1 MSVDIVIPALGE
13 SITEGTIAAWLKEPG
28 DAVGAD
34 EPLAELETD
43 KATVEICAPQ
53 AGVLAEIRVAA
64 GEDVEVGAVIGR
76 IDDAP
81 AAGVEK
87 TDDGISRAE
96 STPARGADATPVMP
110 AGTAA
115 VGATARSLPSKGDSE
130 FSSDLDPAEIA
141 RSGADGK
148 VTLEDLLEFVGLA
161 ASDPIRSG
169 PAARKLLADHGIDP
183 REIPAT
189 GRDGRITKADVRN
202 FLAAPAPDSAE
213 AATPRASVAAVD
225 DPRAKRVRMTR
236 MRRTIAA
243 RLKEAQNTAAILTT
257 FNEVD
262 MGAIRELRSRY
273 RDEFETKHG
282 VKLGF
287 TSFFVKAC
295 VAALKEIPAVNAE
308 IDGNEIVYK
317 NYYDIGMAVSAPN
330 GLVVPVIRD
339 CDAKTPA
346 AIERSLGE
354 LAAKA
359 RDGSLAVDE
368 MQGGTFSITN
378 GGVFGSLLSTPILN
392 PPESAIL
399 GLHKI
404 EDRPIARDG
413 EVVIRPMMY
422 LALSYDHR
430 IIDGR
435 DAVTFLVK
443 VKEGLENPEQLPM
456 NLEES

>member
-1 MSVDIVIPALGE
+1 MGIDIVVPELGE
-13 SITEGTIAAWLKEPG
+13 SIAEATVAAWLKTPG
-28 DAVGAD
+28 DAVGID
-34 EPLAELETD
+34 EPIVELETD
-43 KATVEICAPQ
+43 KATVEVCAPQ
-53 AGVLAEIRVAA
+53 AGVLAEILVAA
-64 GEDVEVGAVIGR
+64 GEDVAVGAVIGR
-76 IDDAP
+76 IDDAAGAVTQTAKLEDSSKAPLPEP
-81 AAGVEK
+81 AVEAP
-87 TDDGISRAE
+87 RA
-96 STPARGADATPVMP
+96 A

-115 VGATARSLPSKGDSE
+115 RPSPALNEPE
-130 FSSDLDPAEIA
+130 FAVDLDPAEIA
-141 RSGADGK
+141 RSGPNGEI
-148 VTLEDLLEFVGLA
+148 TLDDLLAFAGLA
-161 ASDPIRSG
+161 APDPTRSG

-183 REIPAT
+183 RDVQPT
-189 GRDGRITKADVRN
+189 GRDGRITKGDVQA
-202 FLAAPAPDSAE
+202 FLAGRAARATPGGAPA
-213 AATPRASVAAVD
+213 RSVG
-225 DPRAKRVRMTR
+225 DPRVKRERMSR

-262 MGAIRELRSRY
+262 MGEIRELRGRH
-273 RDEFETKHG
+273 REDFEARHG
-282 VKLGF
+282 VRLGF

-308 IDGNEIVYK
+308 IDGDEIVYK
-317 NYYDIGMAVSAPN
+317 NYYDLGIAVSTPN

-346 AIERSLGE
+346 EIEQSLAE

-359 RDGSLAVDE
+359 REGSLALEE

-378 GGVFGSLLSTPILN
+378 GGVFGSLISTPILN

-422 LALSYDHR
+422 VALSYDHR
-430 IIDGR
+430 IVDGR

-443 VKEGLENPEQLPM
+443 VKEGLEKPEQLSM
-456 NLEES
+456 NLEEP

>member
-1 MSVDIVIPALGE
+1 
-13 SITEGTIAAWLKEPG
+13 
-28 DAVGAD
+28 
-34 EPLAELETD
+34 
-43 KATVEICAPQ
+43 
-53 AGVLAEIRVAA
+53 
-64 GEDVEVGAVIGR
+64 VIGR
-76 IDDAP
+76 IDELAGADPQKPTTEAS
-81 AAGVEK
+81 AAEAA
-87 TDDGISRAE
+87 TTEA
-96 STPARGADATPVMP
+96 TPAT
-110 AGTAA
+110 TAA
-115 VGATARSLPSKGDSE
+115 AAKPSPSMGRLE
-130 FSSDLDPAEIA
+130 FPSGLVPAEIA

-148 VTLEDLLEFVGLA
+148 VTLEDLLAFVGLA
-161 ASDPIRSG
+161 PTDPTRSG

-183 REIPAT
+183 GEIPAT
-189 GRDGRITKADVRN
+189 GRDGRITKEDVRN
-202 FLAAPAPDSAE
+202 FLAG
-213 AATPRASVAAVD
+213 RASGPAGAAASRASAVAVE
-225 DPRAKRVRMTR
+225 DPRVKRVRMTR

-262 MGAIRELRSRY
+262 MGAIRELRSRH
-273 RDEFETKHG
+273 RDEFEKMHG

-308 IDGNEIVYK
+308 IDGNEIIYK
-317 NYYDIGMAVSAPN
+317 NYYDIGMAVSTPN

-368 MQGGTFSITN
+368 MQRGTFSITN

-430 IIDGR
+430 VIDGR
-435 DAVTFLVK
+435 EAVTFLVK
-443 VKEGLENPEQLPM
+443 VKEGLENPEQLSM
-456 NLEES
+456 NLEEA

>member
-1 MSVDIVIPALGE
+1 MAIEIVVPALGE
-13 SITEGTIAAWLKEPG
+13 SITEGTIAAWLKAPG
-28 DAVGAD
+28 DAVGVD
-34 EPLAELETD
+34 EPLVELETD
-43 KATVEICAPQ
+43 KATVEICAPK
-53 AGVLAEIRVAA
+53 AGVLTEIRVAA
-64 GEDVEVGAVIGR
+64 GEDVEVGAVIGQ
-76 IDDAP
+76 IDDS
-81 AAGVEK
+81 AGAV
-87 TDDGISRAE
+87 
-96 STPARGADATPVMP
+96 
-110 AGTAA
+110 AGTASPKASSTQAPPTAAAASAAAA
-115 VGATARSLPSKGDSE
+115 VPAPATRELES
-130 FSSDLDPAEIA
+130 SSDLDPVEIA
-141 RSGADGK
+141 RSGPDGK
-148 VTLEDLLEFVGLA
+148 VTLADLLAFVGLA
-161 ASDPIRSG
+161 FADVDRSG

-183 REIPAT
+183 SEIPAT
-189 GRDGRITKADVRN
+189 GRDGRLTKEDVQL
-202 FLAAPAPDSAE
+202 FLTNQVSESVGTEASTASAP
-213 AATPRASVAAVD
+213 VAD
-225 DPRAKRVRMTR
+225 DPRVKRVRMTR

-262 MGAIRELRSRY
+262 MGAIRELRTRH
-273 RDEFETKHG
+273 REEFEKKHG

-295 VAALKEIPAVNAE
+295 VAALKETPAVNAE

-317 NYYDIGMAVSAPN
+317 SYYDIGMAVSTSN

-346 AIERSLGE
+346 AIERNLGE
-354 LAAKA
+354 LAEKA
-359 RDGSLAVDE
+359 REGTLAVAE

-378 GGVFGSLLSTPILN
+378 GGVFGSLISTPILN

-435 DAVTFLVK
+435 EAVTFLVK
-443 VKEGLENPEQLPM
+443 VKEGLENPEQLSM
-456 NLEES
+456 DLDEL

>member
-1 MSVDIVIPALGE
+1 MAIDIVVPALGE
-13 SITEGTIAAWLKEPG
+13 SIAEGTIAAWLKAPG
-28 DAVGAD
+28 DAVGVD

-43 KATVEICAPQ
+43 KATVEIGAPK
-53 AGVLAEIRVAA
+53 AGVLAEILVAA

-76 IDDAP
+76 IDDTAGASVKKAAAQTAPVTAP
-81 AAGVEK
+81 AAVPVEPV
-87 TDDGISRAE
+87 
-96 STPARGADATPVMP
+96 ST
-110 AGTAA
+110 
-115 VGATARSLPSKGDSE
+115 ATAMSSPPTGELESLA
-130 FSSDLDPAEIA
+130 DLDPVEIS
-141 RSGADGK
+141 RTGPDGK
-148 VTLEDLLEFVGLA
+148 VTLEDLLAFVGLVPSDA
-161 ASDPIRSG
+161 ARSG

-183 REIPAT
+183 GEIPAT
-189 GRDGRITKADVRN
+189 GRDGRITKEDVQN
-202 FLAAPAPDSAE
+202 FLVG
-213 AATPRASVAAVD
+213 RASGSAVAAASPKSASSAPSPTLD

-262 MGAIRELRSRY
+262 MGAIRELRALHRA
-273 RDEFETKHG
+273 DFETKHG

-317 NYYDIGMAVSAPN
+317 NFYDIGIAVSAPN

-359 RDGSLAVDE
+359 QDGSLSIEE

-378 GGVFGSLLSTPILN
+378 GGVYGSMLSTPILN

-435 DAVTFLVK
+435 EAVIFLVK
-443 VKEGLENPEQLPM
+443 VKEGLESPEQLSM

>member
-1 MSVDIVIPALGE
+1 MSVAPGAAARPSPSTGE
-13 SITEGTIAAWLKEPG
+13 
-28 DAVGAD
+28 
-34 EPLAELETD
+34 
-43 KATVEICAPQ
+43 
-53 AGVLAEIRVAA
+53 
-64 GEDVEVGAVIGR
+64 
-76 IDDAP
+76 
-81 AAGVEK
+81 
-87 TDDGISRAE
+87 
-96 STPARGADATPVMP
+96 
-110 AGTAA
+110 
-115 VGATARSLPSKGDSE
+115 SE

-141 RSGADGK
+141 RSGPDGK
-148 VTLEDLLEFVGLA
+148 VTLEDLLAFVGLA
-161 ASDPIRSG
+161 PTDPTRSG

-183 REIPAT
+183 GEIPAT
-189 GRDGRITKADVRN
+189 GRDGRITKEDVRN
-202 FLAAPAPDSAE
+202 FLAGRTSGSAD
-213 AATPRASVAAVD
+213 AAISRASAPAVD

-262 MGAIRELRSRY
+262 MGAIRDLRGRH
-273 RDEFETKHG
+273 REEFEKKHG

-295 VAALKEIPAVNAE
+295 VAALKETPAVNAE
-308 IDGNEIVYK
+308 IDGDEIVYK

-346 AIERSLGE
+346 AIETSLGE
-354 LAAKA
+354 LATKA
-359 RDGSLAVDE
+359 RDGTLSVKE

-430 IIDGR
+430 IIDGK

-443 VKEGLENPEQLPM
+443 VKEGLEDPEQPSM
-456 NLEES
+456 NLEEA

>member
-1 MSVDIVIPALGE
+1 MAIEIVVPALGE
-13 SITEGTIAAWLKEPG
+13 SITEGTIAAWLKAPG
-28 DAVGAD
+28 DAVGVD
-34 EPLAELETD
+34 EPLVELETD
-43 KATVEICAPQ
+43 KATVEICAPK
-53 AGVLAEIRVAA
+53 AGVLTEIRVAA
-64 GEDVEVGAVIGR
+64 GEDVEVGAVIGQ
-76 IDDAP
+76 IDDS
-81 AAGVEK
+81 AGAV
-87 TDDGISRAE
+87 
-96 STPARGADATPVMP
+96 
-110 AGTAA
+110 AGTASPKASSTQAPPTAAAASAAAA
-115 VGATARSLPSKGDSE
+115 VPAPATRELES
-130 FSSDLDPAEIA
+130 SSDLDPVEIA
-141 RSGADGK
+141 RSGPDGK
-148 VTLEDLLEFVGLA
+148 VTLADLLAFVGLA
-161 ASDPIRSG
+161 FADVDRSG

-183 REIPAT
+183 SEIPAT
-189 GRDGRITKADVRN
+189 GRDGRLTKEDVQL
-202 FLAAPAPDSAE
+202 FLTNQVSESVGTEASTASAP
-213 AATPRASVAAVD
+213 VAD
-225 DPRAKRVRMTR
+225 DPRVKRVRMTR

-262 MGAIRELRSRY
+262 MGAIRELRTRH
-273 RDEFETKHG
+273 REEFEKKHG

-295 VAALKEIPAVNAE
+295 VAALKETPAVNAE

-317 NYYDIGMAVSAPN
+317 SYYDIGMAVSTSN

-346 AIERSLGE
+346 AIERNLGE
-354 LAAKA
+354 LAEKA
-359 RDGSLAVDE
+359 REGTLAVAE

-378 GGVFGSLLSTPILN
+378 GGVFGSLISTPILN

-435 DAVTFLVK
+435 EAVTFLVK
-443 VKEGLENPEQLPM
+443 VKEGLENPEQLSMDLDEP
-456 NLEES
+456 

>member
-1 MSVDIVIPALGE
+1 MATDILVPPLGE
-13 SITEGTIAAWLKEPG
+13 SVTEATVVQWLKQPG
-28 DAVGAD
+28 EAVGVD
-34 EPLAELETD
+34 EPLVELETD
-43 KATVEICAPQ
+43 KATVEICAPK
-53 AGVLAEIRVAA
+53 AGVLTEIRVAA
-64 GEDVEVGAVIGR
+64 GEDVEVGAVIGQ
-76 IDDAP
+76 IDDSVGAVAGKASPKVSSTQAAPVATAEATPAVVAVPAP
-81 AAGVEK
+81 AQR
-87 TDDGISRAE
+87 DLE
-96 STPARGADATPVMP
+96 S
-110 AGTAA
+110 
-115 VGATARSLPSKGDSE
+115 
-130 FSSDLDPAEIA
+130 SSDLDPVEIA
-141 RSGADGK
+141 RSGPEGK
-148 VTLEDLLEFVGLA
+148 VTLGDLLAFVGLA
-161 ASDPIRSG
+161 LADVDRSG

-183 REIPAT
+183 SEIPAT
-189 GRDGRITKADVRN
+189 GRDGRLTKEDVQI
-202 FLAAPAPDSAE
+202 FLANRAPDSMGTE
-213 AATPRASVAAVD
+213 ASTASAPVVD

-262 MGAIRELRSRY
+262 MGAIRELRTRH
-273 RDEFETKHG
+273 REEFEKKHG

-295 VAALKEIPAVNAE
+295 VAALKETPAVNAE
-308 IDGNEIVYK
+308 IDGNEIIYK
-317 NYYDIGMAVSAPN
+317 SYYDIGMAVSTPN

-339 CDAKTPA
+339 CEVKTPA

-359 RDGSLAVDE
+359 RDGTLAVEE

-392 PPESAIL
+392 PPQSAIL

-404 EDRPIARDG
+404 EDRPIARNDQ
-413 EVVIRPMMY
+413 VVIRPMMY

-430 IIDGR
+430 IIDGKE
-435 DAVTFLVK
+435 AVIFLVK
-443 VKEGLENPEQLPM
+443 VKEGLENPEQLSM

>member
-1 MSVDIVIPALGE
+1 MGE
-13 SITEGTIAAWLKEPG
+13 SEY
-28 DAVGAD
+28 
-34 EPLAELETD
+34 
-43 KATVEICAPQ
+43 
-53 AGVLAEIRVAA
+53 
-64 GEDVEVGAVIGR
+64 
-76 IDDAP
+76 
-81 AAGVEK
+81 
-87 TDDGISRAE
+87 
-96 STPARGADATPVMP
+96 
-110 AGTAA
+110 
-115 VGATARSLPSKGDSE
+115 
-130 FSSDLDPAEIA
+130 SSDLDPTEIA
-141 RSGADGK
+141 RSGPDGK
-148 VTLEDLLEFVGLA
+148 VTLEDLLAFVGLA
-161 ASDPIRSG
+161 PTDPTRSG

-183 REIPAT
+183 HEIPAT
-189 GRDGRITKADVRN
+189 GPDGRITKEDVRN
-202 FLAAPAPDSAE
+202 FLARE
-213 AATPRASVAAVD
+213 ASGSTSEAISRASAPVVD
-225 DPRAKRVRMTR
+225 DSRAKRVRMTR

-262 MGAIRELRSRY
+262 MGAIRELRSRH
-273 RDEFETKHG
+273 REEFEKKHG

-295 VAALKEIPAVNAE
+295 VAALKEFPAVNAE

-317 NYYDIGMAVSAPN
+317 NFYDIGMAVSAPN

-378 GGVFGSLLSTPILN
+378 GGVFGSLISTPILN

-430 IIDGR
+430 IIDGK

-443 VKEGLENPEQLPM
+443 VKEGLEDPEQLSM

>member
-1 MSVDIVIPALGE
+1 MGIDIVVPELGE
-13 SITEGTIAAWLKEPG
+13 SITEGTIANWLKAPG
-28 DAVGAD
+28 DAVGVD
-34 EPLAELETD
+34 EPIAELETD
-43 KATVEICAPQ
+43 KATVEICAPK

-76 IDDAP
+76 IDDA
-81 AAGVEK
+81 AAG
-87 TDDGISRAE
+87 
-96 STPARGADATPVMP
+96 ADFKK
-110 AGTAA
+110 TAA
-115 VGATARSLPSKGDSE
+115 VEVPAARAAEVAPATRAQQAATAGPSPSLGGPKIPG
-130 FSSDLDPAEIA
+130 DLDPAEIS
-141 RSGADGK
+141 RSGPDGK
-148 VTLEDLLEFVGLA
+148 VTLEDLLAFVGL
-161 ASDPIRSG
+161 SPTDFTRSG

-183 REIPAT
+183 GEIPAT
-189 GRDGRITKADVRN
+189 GRDGRITKEDVRN
-202 FLAAPAPDSAE
+202 FLAGRPAEPTDASTPGASAP
-213 AATPRASVAAVD
+213 VAD

-257 FNEVD
+257 FNEVE
-262 MGAIRELRSRY
+262 MGAVQELRALHRE
-273 RDEFETKHG
+273 DFERKHG

-295 VAALKEIPAVNAE
+295 VAALKEAPAVNAE
-308 IDGNEIVYK
+308 IDGNDIVYK
-317 NYYDIGMAVSAPN
+317 DYYDIGIAVSAPN

-359 RDGSLAVDE
+359 RDGSLAIDE

-378 GGVFGSLLSTPILN
+378 GGVYGSLLSTPILN

-404 EDRPIARDG
+404 EDRPIAQSG

-430 IIDGR
+430 VIDGR
-435 DAVTFLVK
+435 EAVGFLVK
-443 VKEGLENPEQLPM
+443 VKEGLENPEQLSM

>member
-1 MSVDIVIPALGE
+1 MGIDIVVPALGE
-13 SITEGTIAAWLKEPG
+13 SITEGTIGAWLKEPG
-28 DAVGAD
+28 DAVKVD
-34 EPLAELETD
+34 EPLVELDTD
-43 KATVEICAPQ
+43 KATVEICAPK
-53 AGVLAEIRVAA
+53 AGVLSEIRVAA

-76 IDDAP
+76 IDDVAGADSQKPSNEASTAKVPSAP
-81 AAGVEK
+81 M
-87 TDDGISRAE
+87 AE
-96 STPARGADATPVMP
+96 ATPAT
-110 AGTAA
+110 TAEA
-115 VGATARSLPSKGDSE
+115 AKPSPLMGELE
-130 FSSDLDPAEIA
+130 FPSDLIPAEIA
-141 RSGADGK
+141 RSGPDGK
-148 VTLEDLLEFVGLA
+148 VTLEDLLAFVGLA
-161 ASDPIRSG
+161 PTDPSRSG

-183 REIPAT
+183 GEIPAT
-189 GRDGRITKADVRN
+189 GRDGRITQEDVRN
-202 FLAAPAPDSAE
+202 FLAG
-213 AATPRASVAAVD
+213 RASIPAGAAVSRAAAAAVE
-225 DPRAKRVRMTR
+225 DPRVKRVRMTR

-262 MGAIRELRSRY
+262 MGAIRELRSRH
-273 RDEFETKHG
+273 RDEFEKMHG

-308 IDGNEIVYK
+308 IDGNEVIYK
-317 NYYDIGMAVSAPN
+317 NYYDIGMAVSTPN

-368 MQGGTFSITN
+368 MQRGTFSITN

-399 GLHKI
+399 ALHKI
-404 EDRPIARDG
+404 EDRPIARNG

-435 DAVTFLVK
+435 EAVTFLVK
-443 VKEGLENPEQLPM
+443 VKEGLENPDQLSM
-456 NLEES
+456 NLEEP

>member
-1 MSVDIVIPALGE
+1 MGIDIVVPALGE
-13 SITEGTIAAWLKEPG
+13 SITEGTIAAWLKQPG
-28 DAVGAD
+28 DAVGVD
-34 EPLAELETD
+34 EPLVEFETD
-43 KATVEICAPQ
+43 KATVEICAPK
-53 AGVLAEIRVAA
+53 AGVLSEIRVAA
-64 GEDVEVGAVIGR
+64 GEDVEVGTVIGR
-76 IDDAP
+76 IDDAVGADSQKPAGKASTAEVPSAP
-81 AAGVEK
+81 AAEV
-87 TDDGISRAE
+87 TLAS
-96 STPARGADATPVMP
+96 
-110 AGTAA
+110 TAA
-115 VGATARSLPSKGDSE
+115 AVKPPPSMGE
-130 FSSDLDPAEIA
+130 AAFPSDLDPAEIA
-141 RSGADGK
+141 RSGPGGK
-148 VTLEDLLEFVGLA
+148 TTLEDLLAFVGL
-161 ASDPIRSG
+161 SPTDSTRSG

-183 REIPAT
+183 GEVPAT
-189 GRDGRITKADVRN
+189 GRDGRITKENVRN
-202 FLAAPAPDSAE
+202 FLADRALRSEGVAFARASAPAAE
-213 AATPRASVAAVD
+213 
-225 DPRAKRVRMTR
+225 DPRVKRVRMTR

-243 RLKEAQNTAAILTT
+243 RLKEAQNVAAILTT

-262 MGAIRELRSRY
+262 MGVICELRSSH
-273 RDEFETKHG
+273 RDEFEKKHG

-295 VAALKEIPAVNAE
+295 VAALKEIPVVNAE

-317 NYYDIGMAVSAPN
+317 NYYDIGMAVSTPN
-330 GLVVPVIRD
+330 GLLVPVIRD

-378 GGVFGSLLSTPILN
+378 GGIFGSLLSTPILN

-404 EDRPIARDG
+404 EDRPIVRNG

-422 LALSYDHR
+422 VALSYDHR

-435 DAVTFLVK
+435 EAVTFLVK
-443 VKEGLENPEQLPM
+443 VKEELENPEQPSM
-456 NLEES
+456 NLKGL

>member
-1 MSVDIVIPALGE
+1 MAIDIVVPALGE
-13 SITEGTIAAWLKEPG
+13 SITEGTIAAWLKAPG
-28 DAVGAD
+28 DAVGVD

-43 KATVEICAPQ
+43 KATVEIGAPK
-53 AGVLAEIRVAA
+53 AGVLAEILVAA

-76 IDDAP
+76 IDDTAGASVKKAAAQIAPVTAP
-81 AAGVEK
+81 AAEPVE
-87 TDDGISRAE
+87 
-96 STPARGADATPVMP
+96 PVP
-110 AGTAA
+110 T
-115 VGATARSLPSKGDSE
+115 ATAISSPPTGESDS
-130 FSSDLDPAEIA
+130 FADLDPVEIS
-141 RSGADGK
+141 RTGPDGK
-148 VTLEDLLEFVGLA
+148 VTLEDLLAFVGLVPTDA
-161 ASDPIRSG
+161 ARSG

-183 REIPAT
+183 GEIPAT
-189 GRDGRITKADVRN
+189 GRDGRITKEDVRN
-202 FLAAPAPDSAE
+202 FLAGRASDSAGTAVSGASAPAL
-213 AATPRASVAAVD
+213 D

-262 MGAIRELRSRY
+262 MGAIRELRALHRG
-273 RDEFETKHG
+273 DFEKRHG
-282 VKLGF
+282 VKLGY

-308 IDGNEIVYK
+308 IDGNEIIYK
-317 NYYDIGMAVSAPN
+317 NFYDIGIAVSAPN

-359 RDGSLAVDE
+359 QDGSLSIEE

-378 GGVFGSLLSTPILN
+378 GGVYGSMLSTPILN

-435 DAVTFLVK
+435 EAVVFLVN
-443 VKEGLENPEQLPM
+443 VKEGLENPEQLSM

>member
-1 MSVDIVIPALGE
+1 MGIDIVIPALGE
-13 SITEGTIAAWLKEPG
+13 SITEGTIAAWLKAPG
-28 DAVGAD
+28 DAVGVD
-34 EPLAELETD
+34 EPLVELETD
-43 KATVEICAPQ
+43 KATVEICAPK

-76 IDDAP
+76 IDDAAGAGVKKSTDKASP
-81 AAGVEK
+81 AGLPPAPSVEAAPVTAGAAAGQ
-87 TDDGISRAE
+87 A
-96 STPARGADATPVMP
+96 
-110 AGTAA
+110 
-115 VGATARSLPSKGDSE
+115 PSIGESE
-130 FSSDLDPAEIA
+130 FSSDLDPAAIA
-141 RSGADGK
+141 RSGPDGK
-148 VTLEDLLEFVGLA
+148 ATLEDLLAFVGLA
-161 ASDPIRSG
+161 PTDPARSG

-183 REIPAT
+183 GEIPAT
-189 GRDGRITKADVRN
+189 GRDGRITKEDVRN
-202 FLAAPAPDSAE
+202 FLAGGASGSAG
-213 AATPRASVAAVD
+213 AAISRASAPAVD

-262 MGAIRELRSRY
+262 MSAIRELRSRH
-273 RDEFETKHG
+273 REEFEKRHG

-287 TSFFVKAC
+287 TSFFVNAC

-317 NYYDIGMAVSAPN
+317 DYYDIGMAVSTPN

-346 AIERSLGE
+346 AIERSLRE

-359 RDGSLAVDE
+359 REGTLAVEE

-404 EDRPIARDG
+404 EDRPIARNG
-413 EVVIRPMMY
+413 EVVICPMMY

-430 IIDGR
+430 IIDGK
-435 DAVTFLVK
+435 DAVIFLVK
-443 VKEGLENPEQLPM
+443 VKEGLENPEQLSM

>member
-13 SITEGTIAAWLKEPG
+13 SITEGTIAAWLKAPG
-28 DAVGAD
+28 DAVGVD
-34 EPLAELETD
+34 EPLVELETD
-43 KATVEICAPQ
+43 KATVEICAPK

-76 IDDAP
+76 IDDA
-81 AAGVEK
+81 AGASVEK
-87 TDDGISRAE
+87 PDDKASPAE
-96 STPARGADATPVMP
+96 LPPMPSVEAAPAMSVAAARPPPSTGESA
-110 AGTAA
+110 
-115 VGATARSLPSKGDSE
+115 
-130 FSSDLDPAEIA
+130 FSNDIDPAEIA
-141 RSGADGK
+141 RSGPDGK
-148 VTLEDLLEFVGLA
+148 ITLDDLLAFVGLA
-161 ASDPIRSG
+161 ATDPTRSG

-189 GRDGRITKADVRN
+189 GRDGRITKEDVRN
-202 FLAAPAPDSAE
+202 FLAG
-213 AATPRASVAAVD
+213 RASGSAGASGSPALAPPVD
-225 DPRAKRVRMTR
+225 DPRTKRVRMTR

-262 MGAIRELRSRY
+262 MGAIRDLRSRH
-273 RDEFETKHG
+273 REEFEEKHG

-308 IDGNEIVYK
+308 IDGDEIVYK
-317 NYYDIGMAVSAPN
+317 NHYDIGMAVSAPS
-330 GLVVPVIRD
+330 GLMVPVIRD

-359 RDGSLAVDE
+359 RDGALSVEE

-413 EVVIRPMMY
+413 EVAIRPMMY

-430 IIDGR
+430 IIDGK

-443 VKEGLENPEQLPM
+443 VKEGLETPELLSM
-456 NLEES
+456 NLEESGGTDE